1 MSSDPYVSDRTDS
14 MLLQRISIPLSLL
27 SPLIDNHVYL
37 AWHGKIDGRTLIF
50 HASCVQWLVSVY
62 LGDSLCFGCN
72 WSAVRRDGW
81 NMSLSGWFRLY
92 SKLLRIH
99 LQSTDKK

>member
-1 MSSDPYVSDRTDS
+1 
-14 MLLQRISIPLSLL
+14 
-27 SPLIDNHVYL
+27 
-37 AWHGKIDGRTLIF
+37 
-50 HASCVQWLVSVY
+50 VSVY

-72 WSAVRRDGW
+72 WSAVGRDGW